1 MAQASIASWT
11 TRCPRWWHSGC
22 SSSCVLSKCW
32 LQLLQRMACF
42 TQELVTKVGTQLAGS
57 ISDRYLAESPRHE
70 LVVLEDVHGWVPT
83 WRDVVNAKGCLVP
96 ILQHEATRVPGL
108 MFIMMVILVADSVLN
123 SKVVKGSETEAY
135 KYPRTHHPLCGFPRA
150 PSLASRELSNK
161 AF

>member
-1 MAQASIASWT
+1 MDDPLSAMVAFWMFFILCTQQ
-11 TRCPRWWHSGC
+11 
-22 SSSCVLSKCW
+22 VLAPAPAKDG
-32 LQLLQRMACF
+32 F

-57 ISDRYLAESPRHE
+57 ISDRYLAVSPQHE

-135 KYPRTHHPLCGFPRA
+135 KYPRTRHPLCGFPRA